1 MTSLQTGATQQF
13 AATATMGDGSSETAG
28 FTWSVSGGGSITQAG
43 LYTAPSAAQST
54 AITVTASKGGKSK
67 TATITAI
74 VAPAPTI
81 VSRGPI
87 TGKVGGTTTA
97 FTTMFTVT
105 NSAAADYAFVVTPTE
120 AGSVS
125 AAGLLTLADDAT
137 GDVSVKATHESV
149 PSVTATCEFTGVTP
163 KV

>member
-1 MTSLQTGATQQF
+1 MS
-13 AATATMGDGSSETAG
+13 DGSTDNTG

-54 AITVTASKGGKSK
+54 AITITASKGGKSK
-67 TATITAI
+67 TAIVSSI
-74 VAPAPTI
+74 VAPPPTI

-87 TGKVGGTTTA
+87 ADKVGGSTTA

-105 NSAAADYAFVVTPTE
+105 NSAASNYTFEVDPPE

-137 GDVSVKATHESV
+137 GDVDVKATHSTLS
-149 PSVTATCEFTGVTP
+149 SVTATCTLTGVTP
-163 KV
+163 KE